1 VLDSISGLEVHL
13 RMEYKWG
20 QKTPKCLIHG
30 YVQSLL
36 VENKNSN
43 PRDLGLIWIIGY
55 IDKLTNTYMTDITI
69 IVALLAGFGSF
80 VAPCILPMIPAFL
93 AYISGTTV
101 TELASKN
108 GTVFSINRLNIILN
122 TVFFVLGFSA
132 VFSTLGVLI
141 NSVFSNIT
149 GELTESLNFVGGI
162 IIVAFGLFLLLSTK
176 IRSLN
181 VERKFLPKNSK
192 SSYPMSFVFGLAFAV
207 GWTPCVGPI
216 LGTILTLA
224 ATTPSVSFSLL
235 LAYSLGLGIPFVLMG
250 IFFSRATRIIRSMSK
265 HLKYYNVIL
274 GGFIIVLGIL
284 IFTNQLAYIAN
295 FPLLNE
301 LVLLG

>member
-1 VLDSISGLEVHL
+1 MADV
-13 RMEYKWG
+13 
-20 QKTPKCLIHG
+20 
-30 YVQSLL
+30 
-36 VENKNSN
+36 
-43 PRDLGLIWIIGY
+43 
-55 IDKLTNTYMTDITI
+55 TI
-69 IVALLAGFGSF
+69 LVALLAGLSSF

-101 TELASKN
+101 TELSSKN
-108 GTVFSINRLNIILN
+108 GSSSILSVNRLNIILN
-122 TVFFVLGFSA
+122 TVFFVLGFSV
-132 VFSTLGVLI
+132 VFSVLGVLI
-141 NSVFSNIT
+141 NSVLSNAA
-149 GELTESLNFVGGI
+149 GEFTESLNFIGGT
-162 IIVAFGLFLLLSTK
+162 IIVAFGIFLLLSTK
-176 IRSLN
+176 IRALN
-181 VERKFLPKNSK
+181 VEKKFFPKKSK

-250 IFFSRATRIIRSMSK
+250 AFFSRATRIIRSMSK

-274 GGFIIVLGIL
+274 GGFIIILGIL
-284 IFTNQLAYIAN
+284 VFTNQLAYIAN